1 MRIVEML
8 RGIDLF
14 DIVLRGVSVR
24 LEDLGVLGLRHRCH
38 SRKSE
43 RSFETKKTCKFWN
56 KAYHVNS
63 CKLWKST
70 KNLNGNGKPWETETD
85 TVSAIGSGSV
95 SPVSLALPRCAARS
109 FDAFLAAQV
118 FRRRWSAEPDTMNA
132 KQCAWQSQAGHGR
145 TSRLYSFCYDYNMY
159 IIYIYI
165 LYTQYIYMVPCPVF
179 PPPPW
184 DGGGYDAPVVVYIH
198 TYIPTYIPTYLR
210 TYIHTYHYNYLTLHY
225 LTLHYLTL
233 HSIHTYIPLPL
244 HTITLHYITLH
255 YLTLPYITLPYIPY
269 IHTYIDR

>member
-1 MRIVEML
+1 MKINE
-8 RGIDLF
+8 
-14 DIVLRGVSVR
+14 
-24 LEDLGVLGLRHRCH
+24 
-38 SRKSE
+38 KSE
-43 RSFETKKTCKFWN
+43 
-56 KAYHVNS
+56 
-63 CKLWKST
+63 WK
-70 KNLNGNGKPWETETD
+70 WETMGNRNGHCVGD
-85 TVSAIGSGSV
+85 RLRLRLPSL
-95 SPVSLALPRCAARS
+95 LALPRCAARS

-165 LYTQYIYMVPCPVF
+165 YIYIIYTIYIYIYMVPCPVF

-184 DGGGYDAPVVVYIH
+184 DGGGVMPLWWCIYIH
-198 TYIPTYIPTYLR
+198 TYLHTYVHTYIP
-210 TYIHTYHYNYLTLHY
+210 LHY

-233 HSIHTYIPLPL
+233 HSIHTYIPL

-269 IHTYIDR
+269 IHR

>member
-95 SPVSLALPRCAARS
+95 SPVSWHCHDAQPGALMRFLQRRS
-109 FDAFLAAQV
+109 SGADGVRSLTRWMRSSAHGKVRQDMAGLQDCIV
-118 FRRRWSAEPDTMNA
+118 FAM
-132 KQCAWQSQAGHGR
+132 
-145 TSRLYSFCYDYNMY
+145 
-159 IIYIYI
+159 I
-165 LYTQYIYMVPCPVF
+165 
-179 PPPPW
+179 
-184 DGGGYDAPVVVYIH
+184 
-198 TYIPTYIPTYLR
+198 
-210 TYIHTYHYNYLTLHY
+210 
-225 LTLHYLTL
+225 
-233 HSIHTYIPLPL
+233 
-244 HTITLHYITLH
+244 TICI
-255 YLTLPYITLPYIPY
+255 
-269 IHTYIDR
+269 